1 VRYAC
6 FTFAC
11 AIAIMRAFARGE
23 ERLPG
28 DARRIVDPGLFRF
41 GIAAGRLPL
50 VCTKN
55 SDSDV
60 VVMQSTEES
69 M

>member
-1 VRYAC
+1 MHAGAQRP
-6 FTFAC
+6 
-11 AIAIMRAFARGE
+11 
-23 ERLPG
+23 PG
-28 DARRIVDPGLFRF
+28 RTALVLLAVAPF
-41 GIAAGRLPL
+41 GWRVGS
-50 VCTKN
+50 KN

>member
-1 VRYAC
+1 MCVWR
-6 FTFAC
+6 T
-11 AIAIMRAFARGE
+11 
-23 ERLPG
+23 
-28 DARRIVDPGLFRF
+28 
-41 GIAAGRLPL
+41 IAAGPQSQIFKP
-50 VCTKN
+50 VCTEN

>member
-1 VRYAC
+1 MFAADELRQARVRC
-6 FTFAC
+6 GGEQFESHDV
-11 AIAIMRAFARGE
+11 RANDLLAAR
-23 ERLPG
+23 
-28 DARRIVDPGLFRF
+28 
-41 GIAAGRLPL
+41 
-50 VCTKN
+50 VCTEN

>member
-1 VRYAC
+1 MLSSQLHY
-6 FTFAC
+6 
-11 AIAIMRAFARGE
+11 
-23 ERLPG
+23 LP
-28 DARRIVDPGLFRF
+28 
-41 GIAAGRLPL
+41 
-50 VCTKN
+50 VCTEN

>member
-1 VRYAC
+1 ML
-6 FTFAC
+6 
-11 AIAIMRAFARGE
+11 AILHLFGTAVANPFKSRR
-23 ERLPG
+23 RLEVENLFLQHQLNIALR
-28 DARRIVDPGLFRF
+28 DAP
-41 GIAAGRLPL
+41 
-50 VCTKN
+50 VCTEN